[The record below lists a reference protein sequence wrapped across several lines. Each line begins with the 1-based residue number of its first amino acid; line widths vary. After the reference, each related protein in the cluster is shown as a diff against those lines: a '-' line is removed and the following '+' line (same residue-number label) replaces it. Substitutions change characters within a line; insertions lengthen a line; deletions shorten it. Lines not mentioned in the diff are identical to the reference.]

1 MAIRQG
7 IKRRIVGLMAVTI
20 PSLITVYLAFQR
32 HSSVFSRTGRDRQ
45 RIDHRAITDHPLHNC
60 SCYMNYIRSHGGSI
74 GGPELEVDDKSSV
87 KTNSTQF
94 LTPKPSNE
102 NVATPAI
109 ESPKNY
115 LQEPIDKHLFNYI
128 HNPERTCFHE
138 NGTEMD
144 VFLVFFVLSAPS
156 NFEQRDAIRRS
167 YGMRDTW
174 PSTGGG
180 QVVTV
185 FLLASTSKPELQE
198 KIDTESTNHGDIVQ
212 ETFVDSYL
220 NLTRKTI
227 MGLKWVK
234 NHCRHAKFVM
244 KIDDDTSV
252 IQPRLLTI
260 LRNANHTNYTLGHV
274 FKEPIVMRNKK
285 NKFYLSKE
293 YYPDNHFPSY
303 PVGHGYVMTTDVV
316 DAAFNVAVTI
326 PLFPWEDV
334 FFGTCLQKLNIQLN
348 HDTDFFFWGKY
359 TALLTGNVKTISS
372 KHVIA
377 TDIPPKDMVRFYQR
391 FVMT

>member
-1 MAIRQG
+1 M
-7 IKRRIVGLMAVTI
+7 
-20 PSLITVYLAFQR
+20 
-32 HSSVFSRTGRDRQ
+32 D
-45 RIDHRAITDHPLHNC
+45 
-60 SCYMNYIRSHGGSI
+60 YIRKHGIRGI
-74 GGPELEVDDKSSV
+74 P
-87 KTNSTQF
+87 TRNAST
-94 LTPKPSNE
+94 L
-102 NVATPAI
+102 
-109 ESPKNY
+109 NY
-115 LQEPIDKHLFNYI
+115 FQEPIDKHHFNYT
-128 HNPERTCFHE
+128 HNPKKICFHK
-138 NGTEMD
+138 NGTDME

-167 YGMRDTW
+167 FGKRDTW

-234 NHCRHAKFVM
+234 NHCRHAKFIM
-244 KIDDDTSV
+244 KIEDDTSV

-274 FKEPIVMRNKK
+274 FKKPVVMRDKK
-285 NKFYLSKE
+285 NKFFLSKE
-293 YYPDNHFPSY
+293 YYPDDHFPPY

-316 DAAFNVAVTI
+316 EAAFNVAVTI
-326 PLFPWEDV
+326 PLFHLEDV
-334 FFGTCLQKLNIQLN
+334 FFGLCLKKLNIQL
-348 HDTDFFFWGKY
+348 HHEKGFFFWGNY
-359 TALLTGNVKTISS
+359 TKLITGNVKKISN
-372 KHVIA
+372 KYVIA
-377 TDIPPKDMVRFYQR
+377 TDIAPKDMVRFYQR
-391 FVMT
+391 FVRA